1 MCKCFFC
8 KENIEKPALKEPV
21 YIYSCPNCGIY
32 ILSEGFRMNMN
43 NIYGNNIV
51 DYFKTYC
58 YLVHHRKEDS
68 AIFLGDRDAFD
79 SYKKINKESTAIM
92 VTNEEIIN
100 WYPKTFKEKI
110 DKILLYLSRIS
121 NFEGDLINIDIATKY
136 AIFFCDSEDL
146 SSKKIQKNFII
157 NYLEKSKLISHNI
170 DKITL
175 LPDAYSLIYD
185 LEKFKT
191 NNKNAFVAMKFGPE
205 TTGIREAIRKGISN
219 SGYNAIFIDEKIHNH
234 QIVPV
239 MIDEIKKAKFLV
251 MDCTY
256 PNCGAY
262 YEAGIAFGEEKEVII
277 TCKNDVFNSKD
288 HPHFDIFQKQ
298 TLVWEDEDDLSE
310 KLTMWINA
318 VIY

>member
-1 MCKCFFC
+1 MCNCYFC
-8 KENIEKPALKEPV
+8 KEKLDTDKYLDPFIV
-21 YIYSCPNCGIY
+21 CSCPNCGTY
-32 ILSEGFRMNMN
+32 ILSESFRMAMYDNK
-43 NIYGNNIV
+43 IDI
-51 DYFKTYC
+51 FKTYC
-58 YLVHHRKEDS
+58 YLVHHHKEDS
-68 AIFLGDRDAFD
+68 TIFLGGKFAYDN
-79 SYKKINKESTAIM
+79 YKKINKESTSIL

-100 WYPKTFKEKI
+100 WYPKTFQEKI

-121 NFEGDLINIDIATKY
+121 KFEGDSVNIDLPTKY
-136 AIFFCDSEDL
+136 AIFFCDSEEL
-146 SSKKIQKNFII
+146 SSKKTQKNFII

-191 NNKNAFVAMKFGPE
+191 NNKNAFVAMQFGE
-205 TTGIREAIRKGISN
+205 KTNGIREAIRKGISD
-219 SGYNAIFIDEKIHNH
+219 SGHNAIFIDEKIHNH

-256 PNCGAY
+256 PNHGAY

-277 TCKNDVFNSKD
+277 TCRKD
-288 HPHFDIFQKQ
+288 IFDSDNHPHFDIFQKQ
-298 TLVWEDEDDLSE
+298 ILVWEDEDDLSK

-318 VIY
+318 VIS

>member
-1 MCKCFFC
+1 MDNCYFC
-8 KENIEKPALKEPV
+8 KEKLDVDKYMEPFIV
-21 YIYSCPNCGIY
+21 CACPNCGTY
-32 ILSEGFRMNMN
+32 ILSQTFKMNLN
-43 NIYGNNIV
+43 SIYGNNIV
-51 DYFKTYC
+51 DNFKTFC
-58 YLVHHRKEDS
+58 YLVHHREENS
-68 AIFLGDRDAFD
+68 AIFLGDRSSYDN
-79 SYKKINKESTAIM
+79 YKKIKKDSTAII

-100 WYPKTFKEKI
+100 WYPKTFQEKV

-121 NFEGDLINIDIATKY
+121 KFEGDTINVDLPTKY

-146 SSKKIQKNFII
+146 SSKKTQEIFII

-191 NNKNAFVAMKFGPE
+191 NNKNAFVAMKFGSE
-205 TTGIREAIRKGISN
+205 TASIREAIRKGISN

-277 TCKNDVFNSKD
+277 TCRKDVFGSDD
-288 HPHFDIFQKQ
+288 HPHFDVFQKQ
-298 TLVWEDEDDLSE
+298 ILLWEDKDDLS
-310 KLTMWINA
+310 KNLTIWINS
-318 VIY
+318 VIS

>member
-1 MCKCFFC
+1 MSNCYFC
-8 KENIEKPALKEPV
+8 KEKLDTDKYIEPFIVCA
-21 YIYSCPNCGIY
+21 CPNCGKY
-32 ILSEGFRMNMN
+32 ILSESFRMDMHYNK
-43 NIYGNNIV
+43 IDI
-51 DYFKTYC
+51 FKTYC

-79 SYKKINKESTAIM
+79 NYKEINKGSTSIM

-110 DKILLYLSRIS
+110 DKILLYLSRKS
-121 NFEGDLINIDIATKY
+121 KFEGDTINIDLPIKY
-136 AIFFCDSEDL
+136 TIFFCDSEDL
-146 SSKKIQKNFII
+146 SSRKTQEIFII
-157 NYLEKSKLISHNI
+157 NYLGKSKLISHNI

-205 TTGIREAIRKGISN
+205 TNGIREAIRKGISN
-219 SGYNAIFIDEKIHNH
+219 SGHNAIFIDEKIHNH

-277 TCKNDVFNSKD
+277 TCRKDVFNSTE
-288 HPHFDIFQKQ
+288 HPHFDVFQKQ
-298 TLVWEDEDDLSE
+298 TLVWEDEYDLS
-310 KLTMWINA
+310 KNLTIWINS
-318 VIY
+318 VIS